1 MSTGQKAIVPKLLPM
16 VTLPTSCSLPLVC
29 QRVSSLQFVW
39 IKLKLDISTKSVSAI
54 MLTLNKSMEP
64 PLGFVH
70 LSLFKQDNRVL
81 SADEMKERLFYL
93 QLNSDSYHSRY
104 F

>member
-1 MSTGQKAIVPKLLPM
+1 
-16 VTLPTSCSLPLVC
+16 
-29 QRVSSLQFVW
+29 
-39 IKLKLDISTKSVSAI
+39 

-64 PLGFVH
+64 PVGFVH

-93 QLNSDSYHSRY
+93 QLNSDLYRSRK